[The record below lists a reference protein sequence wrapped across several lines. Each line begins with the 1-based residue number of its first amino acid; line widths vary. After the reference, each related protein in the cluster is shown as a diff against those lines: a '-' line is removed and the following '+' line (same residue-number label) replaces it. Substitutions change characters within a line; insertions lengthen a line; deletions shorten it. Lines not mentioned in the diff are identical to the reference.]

1 MPSRTN
7 GTTVQPASAATSK
20 RFELPALEF
29 KFGSL
34 TDGTDIPPPPP
45 SPIKETA
52 APTPPDTPKVVEEKQ
67 AADGANGKPKD
78 STLSPASQVSST
90 STGGGVGTKRRA
102 EDNPASP
109 TLSARPGSIRRLFSR
124 GLLNNAYANGDE
136 AGGGGAG
143 PDGRPQSRGGSSVAD
158 SRKAKRSS
166 GWFGRLRGSD
176 VAVNKTAATPLSPPA
191 TDDKKPTGPPPPMI
205 PEISELKS
213 KLGVQEDEAGFGSD
227 LFKDIK

>member
-7 GTTVQPASAATSK
+7 STTAKPAEATTSK

-34 TDGTDIPPPPP
+34 TDGTDIPPPVP
-45 SPIKETA
+45 SPIQEKA
-52 APTPPDTPKVVEEKQ
+52 GPTPPETPKV
-67 AADGANGKPKD
+67 DGKHDEVTNGKPD
-78 STLSPASQVSST
+78 SALSPKSQVSSITT
-90 STGGGVGTKRRA
+90 SGTKRRA

-109 TLSARPGSIRRLFSR
+109 TFSNRPGSIRRLFSR
-124 GLLNNAYANGDE
+124 GLLNNAYTNGD
-136 AGGGGAG
+136 GA
-143 PDGRPQSRGGSSVAD
+143 PAQDGRPESRSNSSVAD
-158 SRKAKRSS
+158 SRRAKRSS

-176 VAVNKTAATPLSPPA
+176 GAPAKATTPLSPPA
-191 TDDKKPTGPPPPMI
+191 TMDEKKPAGPPPPMI

-213 KLGVQEDEAGFGSD
+213 KIGVQDESGFGGD